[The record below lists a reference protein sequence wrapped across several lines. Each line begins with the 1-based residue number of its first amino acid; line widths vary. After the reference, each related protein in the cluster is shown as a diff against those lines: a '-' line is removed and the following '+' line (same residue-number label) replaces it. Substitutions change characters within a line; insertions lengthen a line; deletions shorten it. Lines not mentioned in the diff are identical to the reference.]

1 MGKTKRVLHK
11 KAMRKQG
18 RKRRHGHRPFAK
30 WRQQRWKRFMKEAGQ
45 IAPSGSAPKVTAAR
59 PGEEIYCPRSILMDV
74 LWHKYSLSMFLT
86 VLWPKGLVR
95 SLNVRGRERTTKKG
109 TPPPRGRKQGH
120 LPRTE
125 EKMPEKLPSNPDMF
139 EALFEKWRH
148 GVEAVSPE
156 QEVQQ
161 WLAEKE
167 KLGKK
172 HYELVLN
179 LGDDEGKKTLREL
192 VEGERWDEAL
202 QIIHRVDHW

>member
-1 MGKTKRVLHK
+1 MDKTKMPREKGARKRPRERWLGSPFFGLWEKHRWDRLMEETARIVASGNPHEVIEVRPGGSVYYHIGSRQIRPSQLRRLARRGVVPRK
-11 KAMRKQG
+11 DLALLVNLREQVIAREDAFLLLASKQG
-18 RKRRHGHRPFAK
+18 RP
-30 WRQQRWKRFMKEAGQ
+30 
-45 IAPSGSAPKVTAAR
+45 
-59 PGEEIYCPRSILMDV
+59 
-74 LWHKYSLSMFLT
+74 
-86 VLWPKGLVR
+86 
-95 SLNVRGRERTTKKG
+95 
-109 TPPPRGRKQGH
+109 
-120 LPRTE
+120 PRTE
-125 EKMPEKLPSNPDMF
+125 GKMPEKLPNDPDPF

-161 WLAEKE
+161 WLAEKK